1 MRDYIPQKQDKYW
14 LPANVYRQAK
24 YAVRDYDRLKAEYNE
39 LLLPSVTGEGG
50 GHGSTPGNPTENSAM
65 RRAQLSDRLTAIDRA
80 VAQIPEE
87 YRRGLLDNI
96 MYGAACPYSAGI
108 ATWSRQR
115 RKLLY
120 FVAKYLN
127 IL

>member
-24 YAVRDYDRLKAEYNE
+24 YAVRDYDRLKAEYND

-50 GHGSTPGNPTENSAM
+50 HGSSPGNPTENSAM

-87 YRRGLLDNI
+87 YRRGLLDNV
-96 MYGAACPYSAGI
+96 MYGAACPYIAAPRTW
-108 ATWSRQR
+108 ATWR
-115 RKLLY
+115 RRLLY
-120 FVAKYLN
+120 YVAKYLN